1 MGAGADVELYA
12 LPYILM
18 SVFGSVFGLVIVIF
32 SILYAKGKLKPRTF
46 KITRTILGI
55 VMLAYGVY
63 LLSVRDILKSVYPEK
78 HFSVGGWIAISLG
91 IIIVFLPFLWKL
103 REKWK

>member
-1 MGAGADVELYA
+1 MELYA

-46 KITRTILGI
+46 KIIRAILGI
-55 VMLAYGVY
+55 VMVAYGVY

-78 HFSVGGWIAISLG
+78 HFSVGGWIAISIGAIVLISILLG
-91 IIIVFLPFLWKL
+91 L
-103 REKWK
+103 RKNRSRAK